1 MNRIENLSEPMPE
14 TMDNRETNQ
23 RRGWLESFLGG
34 SPGRVVVRLVIM
46 SLIVGFLMAIFG
58 LSPEAIFRS
67 FQGFINSI
75 FDNGFEVFRDA
86 FAYVLTGAVIVLPL
100 WFIGRLMAAG
110 RRR

>member
-1 MNRIENLSEPMPE
+1 MDPE
-14 TMDNRETNQ
+14 TMDKRETKE
-23 RRGWLESFLGG
+23 RPGWVESFLGG

-46 SLIVGFLMAIFG
+46 SLVVGFLMSVFG
-58 LSPEAIFRS
+58 ISPEGIFRW

-100 WFIGRLMAAG
+100 WFIGRLMASS

>member
-1 MNRIENLSEPMPE
+1 MPQ

-23 RRGWLESFLGG
+23 RRGWAESFLGG
-34 SPGRVVVRLVIM
+34 SPGRVVVRLILM
-46 SLIVGFLMAIFG
+46 SLVVGFLMSIFG
-58 LSPEAIFRS
+58 ISPEAIFRS
-67 FQGFINSI
+67 IESFINSV
-75 FDNGFEVFRDA
+75 FDNGFEVFSDA